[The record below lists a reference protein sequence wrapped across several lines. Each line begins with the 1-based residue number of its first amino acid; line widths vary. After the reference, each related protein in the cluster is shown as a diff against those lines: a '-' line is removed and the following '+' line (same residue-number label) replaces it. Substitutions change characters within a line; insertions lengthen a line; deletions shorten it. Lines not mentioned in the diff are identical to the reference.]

1 MWLRMFGY
9 FQFTKWNLLL
19 FSSYSGIEGDLV
31 ACVAMCSAVR
41 EKLCPALL
49 HTYCAVD
56 IVEGLDVDKEEF
68 DKFSARYEHSVV
80 KSRFKKRTPIAVS
93 ANLSLYTPSRLTE
106 CTGRIACITSTFGHS
121 WQARKTRGR
130 GEALL
135 SCVSR
140 LALPLSNPPF
150 TQPTEWTTNMALRR
164 WSVFDGL

>member
-1 MWLRMFGY
+1 MKTACICLYLHRTKNTGKVSLRTCFFFVSEKTSCWTRHLGEGMESDILFLCGSECLVT
-9 FQFTKWNLLL
+9 FNIANETSML

-80 KSRFKKRTPIAVS
+80 KSHYKKEN
-93 ANLSLYTPSRLTE
+93 AN
-106 CTGRIACITSTFGHS
+106 
-121 WQARKTRGR
+121 
-130 GEALL
+130 
-135 SCVSR
+135 SC
-140 LALPLSNPPF
+140 F
-150 TQPTEWTTNMALRR
+150 C
-164 WSVFDGL
+164 

>member
-1 MWLRMFGY
+1 MKTACTFLYLHRTKNTGKVSQLTCFFFFCFRKNKLLDTTSWGRYVIRHIILMWLRMFGY

-68 DKFSARYEHSVV
+68 DKFSARYEHSVF
-80 KSRFKKRTPIAVS
+80 KSRYKKEN
-93 ANLSLYTPSRLTE
+93 ANG
-106 CTGRIACITSTFGHS
+106 CFC
-121 WQARKTRGR
+121 
-130 GEALL
+130 
-135 SCVSR
+135 
-140 LALPLSNPPF
+140 
-150 TQPTEWTTNMALRR
+150 
-164 WSVFDGL
+164 